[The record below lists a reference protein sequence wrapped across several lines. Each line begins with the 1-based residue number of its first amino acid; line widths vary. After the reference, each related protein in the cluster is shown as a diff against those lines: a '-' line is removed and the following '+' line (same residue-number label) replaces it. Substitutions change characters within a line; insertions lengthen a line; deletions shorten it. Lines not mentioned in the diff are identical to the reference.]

1 MSSCRLINPDM
12 PGQSDML
19 MTFTD
24 ITAERKAA
32 DKVMFYAS
40 PDALTDLPNRVS
52 VLRRLRKALAA
63 PDEGDQL
70 RAVLFIDID
79 DLKSTNDTLGHTA
92 GDEVLRAVA
101 ASLRRVV
108 PADDVAGRLG
118 GDEFVVLVFRDLA
131 TGELD
136 DMVERLRRELD
147 TPVTIGATST
157 PIGASIGVIEVQLG
171 DQRTADEI
179 LRDADLAMYGAKRGR
194 RIQGV

>member
-40 PDALTDLPNRVS
+40 HDALTDLPNRVS